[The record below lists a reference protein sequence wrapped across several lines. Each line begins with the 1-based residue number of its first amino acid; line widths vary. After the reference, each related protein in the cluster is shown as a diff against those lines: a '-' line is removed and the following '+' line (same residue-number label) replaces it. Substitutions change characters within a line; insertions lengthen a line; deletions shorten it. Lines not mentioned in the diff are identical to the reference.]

1 MDDSNKPQPDY
12 MPPPEPNTPLVNQ
25 PDVAPPQEP
34 PQYGARPEQ
43 MNSMNPNPPQQQ
55 PQYGQPLA
63 TAVAPGG
70 MMPNT
75 IVINQQNPNAMMN
88 PMMFKTNPIAMNC
101 GFCNKTIT
109 TTVIKKCNCC
119 ACCLCWFTGV
129 CIYLCVQAC
138 RGKDLCC
145 YDATHTCPNC
155 GNVVGTYIAC

>member
-1 MDDSNKPQPDY
+1 MDNSNKPPSDY
-12 MPPPEPNTPLVNQ
+12 IPPPEPNTPLLN
-25 PDVAPPQEP
+25 PSDVAPPQEQP
-34 PQYGARPEQ
+34 KIDASPDQ
-43 MNSMNPNPPQQQ
+43 MSTNIPQQQ
-55 PQYGQPLA
+55 PQYGQPVA
-63 TAVAPGG
+63 SAVPSGG
-70 MMPNT
+70 MPNT
-75 IVINQQNPNAMMN
+75 IIINQQNPNTMMN
-88 PMMFKTNPIAMNC
+88 PMMFKTNPIAINC

-138 RGKDLCC
+138 RNKDLCC